1 MAYRLPGRTVM
12 KSVAQLLKFKNG
24 QLYSISPNSSVYDCV
39 QMLADKGVGALL
51 VMEGPKLVG
60 IVSERDYA
68 RKVILVGKSS
78 KTTRVSEIMTEDVL
92 CVNPRMTNEECMALM
107 TAKRIRHLPVV
118 DADTV
123 VGVISIGDLV
133 RDIINEQ
140 QFAIKE
146 LERYIHG

>member
-1 MAYRLPGRTVM
+1 M
-12 KSVAQLLKFKNG
+12 KSVAQLLKFKSG
-24 QLYSISPNSSVYDCV
+24 EIFAIPPDASVYVACRC
-39 QMLADKGVGALL
+39 LRRGVGALL
-51 VMEGPKLVG
+51 VMDGPALVG

-78 KTTRVSEIMTEDVL
+78 KTTKVREIMTEDVL

-123 VGVISIGDLV
+123 VGMISIGDLV

>member
-1 MAYRLPGRTVM
+1 M
-12 KSVAQLLKFKNG
+12 KSVAQLLKFKSG
-24 QLYSISPNSSVYDCV
+24 PLFFISPDASVYDCV
-39 QMLADKGVGALL
+39 EMLADKGVGALL
-51 VMEGPKLVG
+51 VMDGPKLVG

-78 KTTRVSEIMTEDVL
+78 KTTKVREIMTGDVL

-118 DADTV
+118 DGDAV

-133 RDIINEQ
+133 RDIIAEQ